1 VAVHVLRRQQQL
13 DRPLD
18 EVFGFFAAA
27 RNLERI
33 TPPTLRFEVRTPEP
47 VRMEA
52 GALIDYRLH
61 YRGVSLGWTSQI
73 EVWEPGRQFV
83 DRQLRGPYGLW
94 HHRHTFSEVAG
105 GTVIE
110 DEVHYAAPFGVLG
123 ELAQPLLIERDLR
136 RIFDYRHQA
145 VRRIFDAEASR
156 PEPAVP
162 MAAR

>member
-1 VAVHVLRRQQQL
+1 VAVHVLRRRQL
-13 DRPLD
+13 LEHPL
-18 EVFGFFAAA
+18 EQVFGFFAAA

-33 TPPTLRFEVRTPEP
+33 TPPWLRFEVRTPEP
-47 VRMEA
+47 VSMEV

-61 YRGVSLGWTSQI
+61 YRGMPLGWTSQI
-73 EVWEPGRQFV
+73 EVWEPGCQFV

-145 VRRIFDAEASR
+145 VRRIFDE
-156 PEPAVP
+156 E
-162 MAAR
+162 AARPRTALQTAVR

>member
-1 VAVHVLRRQQQL
+1 MAVHVLKTRQEL
-13 DRPLD
+13 AHPL
-18 EVFGFFAAA
+18 EQVFEFFSAA

-33 TPPTLRFEVRTPEP
+33 TPAWLRFEVRTPEP
-47 VRMEA
+47 VRMEV

-61 YRGVSLGWTSQI
+61 YRGVPLGWTSQI

-105 GTVIE
+105 QTVIE
-110 DEVHYAAPFGVLG
+110 DEVHYAAPLGVLG

-136 RIFDYRHQA
+136 RIFDYRQNA
-145 VRRIFDAEASR
+145 VRQILEQEAPRSA
-156 PEPAVP
+156 PAQALP
-162 MAAR
+162 A